1 MKGNTLVILVA
12 IIAAI
17 ILVMY
22 VSDKLQAN
30 KNKVFEQTFA
40 NIKTSVVAPKL
51 SRSTDN
57 ENLAKKEPKD
67 PKDPNTEVYF
77 YTGKARGIEYSI
89 VYAKYLA
96 QVNFDGAIAAI
107 AKVFKNYNLQYTT
120 ASNKVNGLEGVLLTG
135 TYQKNEKVYGIK
147 EQLVKDTDIFWQFY
161 VIYPKEQHDS
171 DTLAQNYIDSIKI
184 IKD

>member
-17 ILVMY
+17 ISAMY
-22 VSDKLQAN
+22 VSNKLQAN
-30 KNKVFEQTFA
+30 KSKVFEQTFA

-51 SRSTDN
+51 GRNVDN
-57 ENLAKKEPKD
+57 ESLAKKELND
-67 PKDPNTEVYF
+67 SNAEVYF

-89 VYAKYLA
+89 VYAKYPA

-107 AKVFKNYNLQYTT
+107 TKVFKNYSFQYTT
-120 ASNKVNGLEGVLLTG
+120 VSNKVNGLEGVLLTG

-147 EQLVKDTDIFWQFY
+147 EQLVKDINIFWQFY

-171 DTLAQNYIDSIKI
+171 DALAQNYIDSIKI
-184 IKD
+184 IKE